1 VGRPGTSGDRAA
13 VTPAT
18 VRDAATTLFAEK
30 GYHGTALSEVAA
42 SLGVRTPSLYNHM
55 RSKQELL
62 ADIVL
67 ETSRQ
72 VWADHQDAVR
82 DRDDVVD
89 RLREAARV
97 YALRHATHRREAL
110 IVNRDVA
117 SLDEPVLSQVLELR
131 RRHEGAVRTLIQ
143 EGTDA
148 GLLAAGNPRVAS
160 FGVLEMCVSVA
171 RWFSPGGPLSAEQ
184 VAEQYSE
191 FALRVAGYVGGR
203 RDGPAHV

>member
-1 VGRPGTSGDRAA
+1 MSVPAASGDRAA
-13 VTPAT
+13 VTPAA

-42 SLGVRTPSLYNHM
+42 RLGIRTPSLYNHM

-62 ADIVL
+62 SEIVL
-67 ETSRQ
+67 ETSQR
-72 VWADHQDAVR
+72 VWADFEDAVR

-117 SLDEPVLSQVLELR
+117 SLEEPVRSRVLELR
-131 RRHEGAVRTLIQ
+131 RRHEGAVRALIQ
-143 EGTDA
+143 EGADQ
-148 GLLAAGNPRVAS
+148 GRLAVETPRVAS

-191 FALRVAGYVGGR
+191 FALRLAGHVG
-203 RDGPAHV
+203 

>member
-1 VGRPGTSGDRAA
+1 VSAPAAPGGRAG
-13 VTPAT
+13 VTPAA

-42 SLGVRTPSLYNHM
+42 QLGVRTPSLYHHM

-62 ADIVL
+62 GDIVL

-72 VWADHQDAVR
+72 VWSDFEAAV
-82 DRDDVVD
+82 DGHDDVVD

-117 SLDEPVLSQVLELR
+117 SLEEPVLSEVLELR
-131 RRHEGAVRTLIQ
+131 RRHEGAVRGLVQ
-143 EGTDA
+143 EGVDR
-148 GLLAAGNPRVAS
+148 GVLAVDSPRIAS

-171 RWFSPGGPLSAEQ
+171 RWFHPDGTLSAEQ
-184 VAEQYSE
+184 VAAQYSE
-191 FALRVAGYVGGR
+191 FALRLAGHHAVGVVSP
-203 RDGPAHV
+203 DT

>member
-1 VGRPGTSGDRAA
+1 MRAPSVPGRRVA

-42 SLGVRTPSLYNHM
+42 RLGIRTPSLYNHM
-55 RSKQELL
+55 SSKQELL
-62 ADIVL
+62 AEIVL
-67 ETSRQ
+67 ATSEQ
-72 VWADHQDAVR
+72 VWADLEAAVEG
-82 DRDDVVD
+82 RDDVVD

-117 SLDEPVLSQVLELR
+117 SLEEPALSQVLELR
-131 RRHEGAVRTLIQ
+131 RRHEGAVRNLIQ
-143 EGTDA
+143 EGADQ
-148 GLLAAGNPRVAS
+148 GLLVVENSRVAS

-171 RWFSPGGPLSAEQ
+171 RWFSPGGPLTAEQ

-191 FALRVAGYVGGR
+191 FALRVAGHLER
-203 RDGPAHV
+203 S